1 VKTGVPC
8 VCQESSALPTLVTYL
23 EYILEGGGEMAVESK
38 KRDYTEDPWL
48 TSFWDIREFL
58 GLAGVPGFSELACPL
73 IEVTRGG
80 NAPLEWTE

>member
-1 VKTGVPC
+1 
-8 VCQESSALPTLVTYL
+8 
-23 EYILEGGGEMAVESK
+23 MAVESK